1 MKLVLILFC
10 LWGVCQGQGTFEEK
24 WMEYSKVDP
33 TDPGG
38 DSTINA
44 MELSTSL
51 WKYKPGYERC
61 YGAKMLAWK
70 PKFTK
75 QEKEKVK
82 KCLKPFK
89 DLFMSEK
96 KAQKCIDKYD
106 DNKNK
111 VLEKGEF
118 LDYHEWI
125 MDGFPKNIKN
135 IYLTKDDDKKCT
147 NDDKNSSNS

>member
-1 MKLVLILFC
+1 
-10 LWGVCQGQGTFEEK
+10 
-24 WMEYSKVDP
+24 MEYSKVDP

-51 WKYKPGYERC
+51 WKYKPGYQKC
-61 YGAKMLAWK
+61 Y
-70 PKFTK
+70 PRRTKFTK

-96 KAQKCIDKYD
+96 KAQACIDQITDKD
-106 DNKNK
+106 LKKFDKNGDK
-111 VLEKGEF
+111 VLDKEEF
-118 LDYHEWI
+118 RGYHEWI

-135 IYLTKDDDKKCT
+135 IYLTKDDDKTCT
-147 NDDKNSSNS
+147 